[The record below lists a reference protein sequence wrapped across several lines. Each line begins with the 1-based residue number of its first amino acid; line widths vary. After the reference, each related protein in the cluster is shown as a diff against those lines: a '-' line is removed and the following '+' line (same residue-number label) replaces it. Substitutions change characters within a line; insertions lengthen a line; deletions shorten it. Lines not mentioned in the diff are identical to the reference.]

1 MKTYSTVCFLRY
13 YLNYQNASNFVIF
26 ILHKT
31 EWVIIKQ
38 ESISLLLKLQ
48 SGFFSFFF
56 SVQTYDPTLQSFSY
70 NHYNDNVINA
80 WRRRRSTTRRYDIL
94 ESKEKDIEKIV
105 YNCVEFHQW
114 YQNNFKRC
122 TCKYIAKSCTMKTKV
137 AHL

>member
-31 EWVIIKQ
+31 EWVITKQ

-48 SGFFSFFF
+48 SVFLFF
-56 SVQTYDPTLQSFSY
+56 SVHSYDLMLQSFSY
-70 NHYNDNVINA
+70 NHYHDNVINVK
-80 WRRRRSTTRRYDIL
+80 RRRRSTTRWYAIF
-94 ESKEKDIEKIV
+94 ENKKNIEKIV

-122 TCKYIAKSCTMKTKV
+122 TCNYIAKSCTMKTKV